1 MRTAKGRAI
10 VRIDPE
16 ACLGCGLCV
25 PACRAGCLDFA
36 PELNSRGGLTVQ
48 YAGAGCLGDGA
59 CMSACPADGAI
70 AIHREAPPAHAGSW
84 ALEPA

>member
-48 YAGAGCLGDGA
+48 YSGAGCLGDGA
-59 CMSACPADGAI
+59 CVRACPADGAL
-70 AIHREAPPAHAGSW
+70 AIHLEAPSARARSW

>member
-16 ACLGCGLCV
+16 ACVGCGLCV

-48 YAGAGCLGDGA
+48 YAGNGCLGDGA
-59 CMSACPADGAI
+59 CVRACPADGAI
-70 AIHREAPPAHAGSW
+70 TIGIEALPVPGKPW
-84 ALEPA
+84 VLEPA